1 VHFKNDARG
10 LNFKIKINNNFKT
23 RYLLI
28 IGEQGVQVNLHDP
41 QALKNAKKLFV
52 NAVNYFEDMYDAMKD
67 CDAITI
73 LTEWHVYRNLD
84 LEKANSLLKHK
95 IILDTRNV
103 LDPQTCHQAGFL
115 YEGVGR
121 R

>member
-1 VHFKNDARG
+1 MHFKNDARG

-28 IGEQGVQVNLHDP
+28 IGEKGAQVNLHDP

-103 LDPQTCHQAGFL
+103 LDPQTCHQAGFI